1 MNPNHQRV
9 TEGLQALTGVLAP
22 YVARE
27 LRTKHADEWWPR
39 GVFDVLYENQ
49 RRDLPAAGEDDALIA
64 RLDPARCL
72 LLMDLHWNDLFRRKL
87 SREHRTWVKELMATR
102 NKWAHA
108 GLVDMADEDAWRALD
123 TMTRL
128 VEQIDAEATERL
140 RALART
146 VRYGTEGPS
155 TSVVSWGSADS
166 ADSADATDMAD
177 PAGATGSAGS
187 PDAVSASPGRPAASV
202 RQGGG
207 GTPPAGV
214 LAAVPR
220 RGLRPWRE
228 VAIPHPDV
236 AAGRYRQAEFAA
248 DLSQVARGRAEA
260 EYQDPI
266 EFFAR
271 TYLTV
276 GMRGLM
282 VQALRRISGQ
292 GGEPV
297 IQLKT
302 AFGGGKT
309 HSLLALYHL
318 LRGRAPL
325 ASLRGPPVAVGRS
338 DRRPH
343 EPHDPRCDA
352 SPSPDG
358 ALRLR
363 RSSSPSGWGS
373 SSV

>member
-1 MNPNHQRV
+1 MTTTNHQRV
-9 TEGLQALTGVLAP
+9 TEGLQTLTAVLAP

-27 LRTKHADEWWPR
+27 LRAEFADEWWPG
-39 GVFDVLYENQ
+39 GVFDVLYESQ

-87 SREHRTWVKELMATR
+87 SREHGTWVKELIATR

-128 VEQIDAEATERL
+128 IEQMDAEATESL

-155 TSVVSWGSADS
+155 TSVDEVA
-166 ADSADATDMAD
+166 
-177 PAGATGSAGS
+177 
-187 PDAVSASPGRPAASV
+187 AAS
-202 RQGGG
+202 RSSDAARRRGGG
-207 GTPPAGV
+207 GSGGGAPAGV

-220 RGLRPWRE
+220 QGLRPWRE
-228 VAIPHPDV
+228 VARPHPDV

-271 TYLTV
+271 TYLTE

-282 VQALRRISGQ
+282 VQALRRIAGR

-297 IQLKT
+297 IQFKT
-302 AFGGGKT
+302 AARTAATGT
-309 HSLLALYHL
+309 TPARTSA
-318 LRGRAPL
+318 AP
-325 ASLRGPPVAVGRS
+325 SRSGP
-338 DRRPH
+338 
-343 EPHDPRCDA
+343 
-352 SPSPDG
+352 
-358 ALRLR
+358 
-363 RSSSPSGWGS
+363 SSSPRTRWSGRSSGGCARRPGAGIGAASRACIRVRRRRPTCRTSRRCGS
-373 SSV
+373 WSSPPARRTRTGTPAAPR